1 MACGCGTHS
10 KDGKAIVDRVRE
22 KGKADMKLNTPHIIT
37 CSCGKD
43 FTMNTFVD
51 VCPNCKMTYGVTPCS
66 QSDKEN
72 IKSAGI
78 NY

>member
-1 MACGCGTHS
+1 
-10 KDGKAIVDRVRE
+10 
-22 KGKADMKLNTPHIIT
+22 MKLNTPHIIT